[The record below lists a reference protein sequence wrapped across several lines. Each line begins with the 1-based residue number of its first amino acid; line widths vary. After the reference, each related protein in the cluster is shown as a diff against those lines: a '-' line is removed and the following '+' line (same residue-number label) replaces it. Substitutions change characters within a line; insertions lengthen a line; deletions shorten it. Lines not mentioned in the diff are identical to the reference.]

1 MRAYR
6 DALEHADRT
15 PATIA
20 KHLSAIRGLAAAV
33 GADAHVRTVRS
44 ASVARGEPRA
54 LSHEEFARL
63 LKMPDRRTRQ
73 GKRDLALL
81 HLLGSAGLR
90 RSEASALVLAD
101 VDERRRAADPRLR
114 HAIKSSTSW
123 WVTVRYAKRGR
134 TRVVP
139 LDGDALEAIIAWVK
153 SRPPAATEH
162 LLLSMPRAGAPGPL
176 GARDIARIVGRHA
189 AAADLPEDRR
199 SPHVLRH
206 TFCTH
211 LADTGAD
218 TAVIRELA
226 GHADI
231 RTTTVYTA
239 VSSARL
245 VDAVDERQRQRRGA
259 SRAAR

>member
-1 MRAYR
+1 VEDLTPEAVRAYR

-20 KHLSAIRGLAAAV
+20 KHLSAIRGLATAV
-33 GADAHVRTVRS
+33 GAGRRRAHGPF

-54 LSHEEFARL
+54 VTRRVRATAEDAR
-63 LKMPDRRTRQ
+63 PPYPR

-90 RSEASALVLAD
+90 RSEAAAPVLAD

-134 TRVVP
+134 AAR
-139 LDGDALEAIIAWVK
+139 DDELEAIVAWVK

-162 LLLSMPRAGAPGPL
+162 LLLSMPRAGTPSAL
-176 GARDIARIVGRHA
+176 GARDNRANGGPTCRRRRP
-189 AAADLPEDRR
+189 ADDRR

-218 TAVIRELA
+218 VTVNGGRAS
-226 GHADI
+226 
-231 RTTTVYTA
+231 TT
-239 VSSARL
+239 
-245 VDAVDERQRQRRGA
+245 
-259 SRAAR
+259 